1 MIPQTAL
8 LDAELHGIPPL
19 RALVVEDEKLE
30 RDALVMLLHG
40 FFPGLEIEEAGSV
53 PEFER
58 LARERSPDIVLL
70 DINLPWWF
78 RGRMEMTAWRER
90 IGTIPFKGVPATIF

>member
-8 LDAELHGIPPL
+8 LESELHGIPPL

-53 PEFER
+53 PE
-58 LARERSPDIVLL
+58 
-70 DINLPWWF
+70 
-78 RGRMEMTAWRER
+78 
-90 IGTIPFKGVPATIF
+90 

>member
-8 LDAELHGIPPL
+8 LESELPGIPPL

-58 LARERSPDIVLL
+58 LAREHSPDIVLL
-70 DINLPWWF
+70 DINLPDF
-78 RGRMEMTAWRER
+78 LIRRNVE
-90 IGTIPFKGVPATIF
+90 IPSGKKRDSSRHST